1 MSACGN
7 NKALD
12 ALKAKQAE
20 LDSLLQ
26 GGKDELAAVQ
36 AKLDAMAADLASF
49 KPELP
54 KLDSLQDKLNELKTK
69 LDDPFG
75 LVTLQAEIKEKFGDA
90 VGDLDDLISGA
101 LLGDDACVKA
111 PNVEAAE
118 DGTVK
123 EQPVEPKVPE
133 EPPKPEEPTPLSD
146 KDIEDANKR
155 TMFAAYKLAYKSL
168 FRQAK
173 TELGG
178 LFNSKKAGIAIM
190 KFAHPEMYIFV
201 AEVSG
206 TTFDDL
212 KKFDYSLEDLRKYQ
226 AAAAKKYPG
235 GEAYF
240 AKFVPEVKA
249 KFIELNT
256 EFPAVYGGTTIEE
269 AAQQYTER
277 RMAKLAREEAEE
289 V

>member
-7 NKALD
+7 NKSLD

-26 GGKDELAAVQ
+26 GGKDQLAAVQ
-36 AKLDAMAADLASF
+36 GKLDAMKADLLSF

-54 KLDSLQDKLNELKTK
+54 QLDSLQDKLNELKTK
-69 LDDPFG
+69 LDDPLG
-75 LVTLQAEIKEKFGDA
+75 LASLQAEIKDKFGNA
-90 VGDLDDLISGA
+90 VGDLDELISTTFLGA
-101 LLGDDACVKA
+101 DVCSVV
-111 PNVEAAE
+111 PNVEASP

-133 EPPKPEEPTPLSD
+133 EPPKAEEPTPLSD
-146 KDIEDANKR
+146 KDIEDNNKR

-178 LFNSKKAGIAIM
+178 VFNSKKAGIAIM

-206 TTFDDL
+206 TTFDAL

-226 AAAAKKYPG
+226 AEAAKKYPG

-240 AKFVPEVKA
+240 AKFVPAVKE

-256 EFPAVYGGTTIEE
+256 KFPDVYGGTTIEE
-269 AAQQYTER
+269 AAQEYTSR
-277 RMAKLAREEAEE
+277 RLAKIANEEAGE